1 MQRKE
6 FSRIIRRVSRL
17 SQEQRSELAQILQG
31 KSEPPQQS
39 LVARVVNARVP
50 KQSTCPRCQSNQVIR
65 WGRKDE
71 LQRYRCRSC
80 KRTFNSLTMTPLA
93 RLKHRWAWEGY
104 AEALVAGL
112 SVRKAGKK
120 LRIHYTTAFRWRHR
134 WLQRLRDLKDSH
146 FNHIVEADETYF
158 LHSMKGTRGWQET
171 PPRDLPIP
179 REPRR
184 RGGKALRRGLSR
196 EQVPVLVV
204 RDRAGATT
212 DAVLPSV
219 NFFSVAEVLEPL
231 TRPGETI
238 LCSDGAS
245 VYRTF
250 AEHAEIAHRPINVA
264 AGERVIDN
272 VFHIQNVNAYH
283 SRLKNWMRRFCG
295 VATKYLPNY
304 LGWRRA
310 LDRHSEDIPPDRI
323 LAMAIG

>member
-1 MQRKE
+1 
-6 FSRIIRRVSRL
+6 
-17 SQEQRSELAQILQG
+17 
-31 KSEPPQQS
+31 
-39 LVARVVNARVP
+39 
-50 KQSTCPRCQSNQVIR
+50 
-65 WGRKDE
+65 
-71 LQRYRCRSC
+71 
-80 KRTFNSLTMTPLA
+80 MTPLA
-93 RLKHRWAWEGY
+93 RLKRRWAWEGY

-120 LRIHYTTAFRWRHR
+120 LKIHYTTAFRWRHR
-134 WLQRLRDLKDSH
+134 WLERLRKLKDSH
-146 FNHIVEADETYF
+146 FNDIVEADETYF
-158 LHSMKGTRGWQET
+158 LYSMKGARGWRET
-171 PPRDLPIP
+171 PPKDLPIP

-212 DAVLPSV
+212 DAVLPPV

-245 VYRTF
+245 VYRTY

-264 AGERVIDN
+264 AGERIIDN

-310 LDRHSEDIPPDRI
+310 LDRHSEDVPPDRM